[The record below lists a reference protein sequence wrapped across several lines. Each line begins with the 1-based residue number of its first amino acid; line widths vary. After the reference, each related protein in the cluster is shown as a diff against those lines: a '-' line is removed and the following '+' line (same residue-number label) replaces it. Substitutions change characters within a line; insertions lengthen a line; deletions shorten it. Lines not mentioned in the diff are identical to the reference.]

1 VFEARGAAWDAR
13 MNWRTGRHEARPPGR
28 VRPQWRPA
36 PQPGVIA
43 RRPLRFFEGLDG
55 GFRLIRFAPA
65 LTVGLALIVF
75 TLWALALAALGS
87 AVVWASAGLLAEVFA
102 DPDATAG
109 FSVIFQ
115 VGTLVAS
122 LTSLSLVHL
131 LAGVTA
137 VGTRAAFDSERMSLK
152 QGWAA
157 LRGVRLRLVLAT
169 ALLFAL
175 HLGALFALTAPALVL
190 AGFGAGVGSALL
202 LLLGVFGWLA
212 VTVCFGIRTVFVGC
226 VISHEHAPLG
236 QAFRRSWRLTRRGFW
251 RTTGQLVLGYVL
263 SNQLVSIV
271 ITPVIIIF
279 YVVLIIVSL
288 TMLSTGSAIGFGAIA
303 LTLVALV
310 AVFVTLAATAVL
322 FAYLAGL
329 VSVVYFDRL
338 MRTEGYDLIL
348 LREAEWKAAR

>member
-1 VFEARGAAWDAR
+1 
-13 MNWRTGRHEARPPGR
+13 MNWRTGRHELRDPEPIR
-28 VRPQWRPA
+28 SLWRPA
-36 PQPGVIA
+36 PEPGVLA
-43 RRPLRFFEGLDG
+43 RRPQRFFEGLDG
-55 GFRLIRFAPA
+55 GFRLLRFAPA

-109 FSVIFQ
+109 FAVITQ
-115 VGTLVAS
+115 VGALVAS
-122 LTSLSLVHL
+122 LTALSLVHL

-137 VGTRAAFDSERMSLK
+137 VGTRAAFDSERMTLK

-157 LRGVRLRLVLAT
+157 LRGVRLRLVLT
-169 ALLFAL
+169 TVLLFAL
-175 HLGALFALTAPALVL
+175 HLGALIALSAPALLL
-190 AGFGAGVGSALL
+190 AGLGSGTGSAIV

-212 VTVCFGIRTVFVGC
+212 FTVYFGIRTAFVGC
-226 VISHEHAPLG
+226 VISHEQATVG
-236 QAFRRSWRLTRRGFW
+236 QAFRRSWRLTRHGFW
-251 RTTGQLVLGYVL
+251 RTAGQLVLGYAL

-271 ITPVIIIF
+271 ITPIIIIV
-279 YVVLIIVSL
+279 YVALIIVSL
-288 TMLSTGSAIGFGAIA
+288 TMLSTASVTAFGAIA

-310 AVFVTLAATAVL
+310 TVFVTLAATAAL

-348 LREAEWKAAR
+348 LREAERRAAR